1 MDLNSRWRIPLVT
14 TEKCKLRHAGSGLS
28 RLPLTK
34 KWNWN
39 SAGTCSW
46 STDWW
51 MEPWPPATKRVEVLH
66 LFRWFTHTHT
76 RSFSQLLQYRLSLFC
91 PMIPWL
97 FVSQNACVSFVFSYF
112 FLVNSGFT
120 ADSTS
125 LRQSPPFSWRV
136 RRLALSILMAIFC
149 AAMWWSKVKCRTKD
163 ARLLSRWPVIS
174 ADLGDVTCRAQGFMH
189 EK

>member
-1 MDLNSRWRIPLVT
+1 LDLNSRWRIPLVT

-66 LFRWFTHTHT
+66 LFRWFTHTHEVFPNCY
-76 RSFSQLLQYRLSLFC
+76 SIVLAYSALWYHDYLSHKMHGFLC
-91 PMIPWL
+91 
-97 FVSQNACVSFVFSYF
+97 F
-112 FLVNSGFT
+112 FLFFPGQ
-120 ADSTS
+120 
-125 LRQSPPFSWRV
+125 LRFHRRLHQSPPVSTIL
-136 RRLALSILMAIFC
+136 LARSTSSIVD
-149 AAMWWSKVKCRTKD
+149 SD
-163 ARLLSRWPVIS
+163 GHLLRGHVM
-174 ADLGDVTCRAQGFMH
+174 V
-189 EK
+189 

>member
-1 MDLNSRWRIPLVT
+1 MPSARWRIPLVT

-66 LFRWFTHTHT
+66 LFKWFTHTRRYYIIIYIHRIWCPRALQSRNW
-76 RSFSQLLQYRLSLFC
+76 RSINAHKTSHYQLCNPS
-91 PMIPWL
+91 WSNSN
-97 FVSQNACVSFVFSYF
+97 V
-112 FLVNSGFT
+112 SGFRVLLVLGP
-120 ADSTS
+120 ASEQRMASLPNHRIHRLCARPGDRWDSN
-125 LRQSPPFSWRV
+125 
-136 RRLALSILMAIFC
+136 
-149 AAMWWSKVKCRTKD
+149 
-163 ARLLSRWPVIS
+163 
-174 ADLGDVTCRAQGFMH
+174 G
-189 EK
+189 